1 MRHIFRKIKHF
12 FRKNKEE
19 IKESAKES
27 AKESV
32 INTVT
37 IWGIISLWELSKI
50 IFKK

>member
-19 IKESAKES
+19 IKES